1 MNLSSSRL
9 RPIAALLLPV
19 LAMAADAASPIEARF
34 AQLRSHPP
42 SLYAF
47 LLRMPKGGD
56 LHNHVS
62 GAIYAESYLRAAA
75 VDGLCA
81 DLRAGAI
88 VAPGAGG
95 GCGDN
100 VPAARTASDNALRN
114 ALIDSLSMRN
124 FVAGR
129 ESGHDHFFAA
139 FEKTGPW
146 KEEHRGEFLAEI
158 TRRAAEQN
166 ESYLELMGMNC
177 RPASDLGDK
186 AGLDESESFDRTRD
200 RLMEAGLDGVVQR
213 MRVRIAEIERARQTA
228 LNCGT
233 NAQSPACRVTVRYML
248 EVLRESPKQ
257 RVFAQILA
265 GFRLASI
272 EPLVVGVNLVQPED
286 GVVSMHDYSLQMRMV
301 GYAHTQYP
309 KVHVSLHA
317 GELAPGLVPPDG
329 LRFHIREAVDTAGA
343 ERIGHGVD
351 ILYETDSAALLRR
364 MSQRHILVEINLTSN
379 DQILGVRGAAHPL
392 PAYLRAGV
400 PVALSTDDE
409 GVARSHLTAEFL
421 RAALDYKLS
430 YADLTEMVRNSL
442 RYAFVE
448 EPTKARLQKD
458 LEARFREFEQPAR

>member
-1 MNLSSSRL
+1 MF
-9 RPIAALLLPV
+9 
-19 LAMAADAASPIEARF
+19 AMAADAVSPIEARF
-34 AQLRSHPP
+34 AQLRNDPP

-88 VAPGAGG
+88 VAPNAAG

-100 VPAARTASDNALRN
+100 VPAARAESDNALRN

-129 ESGHDHFFAA
+129 ESAHDHFFAA
-139 FEKTGPW
+139 FEKAGPW
-146 KEEHRGEFLAEI
+146 KEEHHGEFLAEI
-158 TRRAAEQN
+158 ARRAAEQN
-166 ESYLELMGMNC
+166 ESYLELMGMSC
-177 RPASDLGDK
+177 RPANELGDK
-186 AGLDESESFDRTRD
+186 VGLDDSFDRTRD
-200 RLMEAGLDGVVQR
+200 RLLEAGLDAVVQR
-213 MRVRIAEIERARQTA
+213 MRARIAEIEQARQAA
-228 LNCGT
+228 LGCGA
-233 NAQSPACRVTVRYML
+233 NPASPACRLTVRYML
-248 EVLRESPKQ
+248 EVTRESPKQ
-257 RVFAQILA
+257 RVFAQVMA
-265 GFRLASI
+265 GLRLASI

-286 GVVSMHDYSLQMRMV
+286 GVVSMRNYSLQMRMV
-301 GYAHTQYP
+301 GYARTQYP
-309 KVHVSLHA
+309 KAHVSLHA
-317 GELAPGLVPPDG
+317 GELAPGLVPPEG
-329 LRFHIREAVDTAGA
+329 LRFHIREAVDVAGA

-364 MSQRHILVEINLTSN
+364 MSQRRILVEINLTSN
-379 DQILGVRGAAHPL
+379 DLILGVRGADHPL
-392 PAYLRAGV
+392 AAYRRAGV

-421 RAALDYKLS
+421 RAALTYKLS
-430 YADLTEMVRNSL
+430 YADLKEMIRNSL

-448 EPTKARLQKD
+448 EPEKARLQKD
-458 LEARFREFEQPAR
+458 LEARFREFEQTAR

>member
-1 MNLSSSRL
+1 MNLFFSRL
-9 RPIAALLLPV
+9 RPTAALLFPMF
-19 LAMAADAASPIEARF
+19 AMAADAVSPVEARF
-34 AQLRSHPP
+34 AQLRNDPP

-75 VDGLCA
+75 IDGLCA

-88 VAPGAGG
+88 VAPSAGG

-100 VPAARTASDNALRN
+100 VPAARAESDNALRN

-129 ESGHDHFFAA
+129 ESAHDHFFAA
-139 FEKTGPW
+139 FDKFGPW
-146 KEEHRGEFLAEI
+146 KEEHHGEFLAEG

-166 ESYLELMGMNC
+166 ESYLELMGMSC
-177 RPASDLGDK
+177 RSANELGDK
-186 AGLDESESFDRTRD
+186 VGLDESFDRTRD
-200 RLMEAGLDGVVQR
+200 RLMEAGLDAVVQR
-213 MRVRIAEIERARQTA
+213 MRARIAEIERGRQTA
-228 LNCGT
+228 LGCG
-233 NAQSPACRVTVRYML
+233 ARQDSPACRLTVRYLL
-248 EVLRESPKQ
+248 EVPRESPKQ
-257 RVFAQILA
+257 RVFAQVMA
-265 GFRLASI
+265 GLSLASI

-286 GVVSMHDYSLQMRMV
+286 GVVSMRDYSLQMRMV
-301 GYAHTQYP
+301 GYARTQYP
-309 KVHVSLHA
+309 KAHVSLHA
-317 GELAPGLVPPDG
+317 GELAPGLVPPEA
-329 LRFHIREAVDTAGA
+329 LRSHIREAVDVAGA

-364 MSQRHILVEINLTSN
+364 MSQRHILVEVNLTSN
-379 DQILGVRGAAHPL
+379 DQILGVRGADHPL
-392 PAYLRAGV
+392 PAYRRAGV

-421 RAALDYKLS
+421 RATLAYKLS
-430 YADLTEMVRNSL
+430 YADLKEMVRNSL

-448 EPTKARLQKD
+448 EPEKARLLKD
-458 LEARFREFEQPAR
+458 LEARFREFEEPVR

>member
-1 MNLSSSRL
+1 MNLTCSRL
-9 RPIAALLLPV
+9 RLIAALLFPTLG
-19 LAMAADAASPIEARF
+19 MAADAASPIEARF
-34 AQLRSHPP
+34 AQLRNDPP

-62 GAIYAESYLRAAA
+62 GAVYAESYLHAAA

-88 VAPGAGG
+88 VAPNAGG

-100 VPAARTASDNALRN
+100 LPAARAESDNAVRN

-139 FEKTGPW
+139 FEKAGPW
-146 KEEHRGEFLAEI
+146 KEVHHGEFLAEI

-166 ESYLELMGMNC
+166 ESYLELMGVSG
-177 RPASDLGDK
+177 RPANVLGDK
-186 AGLDESESFDRTRD
+186 VGLDENFDRTRD
-200 RLMEAGLDGVVQR
+200 RLMEAGLDAVVQE
-213 MRVRIAEIERARQTA
+213 MRAHVAEIEKARRTA
-228 LNCGT
+228 LGCD
-233 NAQSPACRVTVRYML
+233 AAVDSPACRLTVRYVL
-248 EVLRESPKQ
+248 EVLRESPRQ
-257 RVFAQILA
+257 RVFAQVMA

-286 GVVSMHDYSLQMRMV
+286 GVVSMRDYSLQMRMV
-301 GYAHTQYP
+301 GYARTQYP
-309 KVHVSLHA
+309 KAHVSLHA
-317 GELAPGLVPPDG
+317 GELAPGLVPPEG
-329 LRFHIREAVDTAGA
+329 LRFHIREAVDVAGA

-351 ILYETDSAALLRR
+351 ILYETDSAALLAR
-364 MSQRHILVEINLTSN
+364 MRQRHVLVEINLTSN
-379 DQILGVRGAAHPL
+379 DQILGIRGADHPL
-392 PAYLRAGV
+392 AAYRRAGV
-400 PVALSTDDE
+400 PVAISTDDE

-421 RAALDYKLS
+421 RAVLAYKLS
-430 YADLTEMVRNSL
+430 YADLKEMVGNSL

-448 EPTKARLQKD
+448 EPEKVRLQKD
-458 LEARFREFEQPAR
+458 LEARFREFEQTAR

>member
-1 MNLSSSRL
+1 MNLRSSRVYL
-9 RPIAALLLPV
+9 VAALLLPSLV
-19 LAMAADAASPIEARF
+19 MAAEAIDPIEPRF
-34 AQLRSHPP
+34 ARLRNDPP

-56 LHNHVS
+56 LHIHVS
-62 GAIYAESYLRAAA
+62 GAVYAESYLRAAA

-81 DLRAGAI
+81 NMRTGAI
-88 VAPGAGG
+88 VAPDAGG

-100 VPAARTASDNALRN
+100 VPATRAESDNSLRN

-124 FVAGR
+124 FVPGR

-139 FEKTGPW
+139 FGKFGPLRA
-146 KEEHRGEFLAEI
+146 EHGREFLAEV
-158 TRRAAEQN
+158 TRRAADQN

-177 RPASDLGDK
+177 RAANDLGNK
-186 AGLDESESFDRTRD
+186 AGLDENFDRTRD
-200 RLMEAGLDGVVQR
+200 QLMEAGLDALVQQ
-213 MRVRIAEIERARQTA
+213 MRARIADMEQARRGA
-228 LNCGT
+228 LGCD
-233 NAQSPACRVTVRYML
+233 ARPESSACRVMVRYLL

-257 RVFAQILA
+257 QVFAQVMA

-286 GVVSMHDYSLQMRMV
+286 GVVSMRDYSLHMRMV
-301 GYAHTQYP
+301 GYARKQYP

-317 GELAPGLVPPDG
+317 GELAPGLVPPEG
-329 LRFHIREAVDTAGA
+329 LRFHVREAVDIAGA

-351 ILYETDSAALLRR
+351 ILYETDSRALLDR
-364 MSQRHILVEINLTSN
+364 MRQRHILVEINLSSN
-379 DQILGVRGAAHPL
+379 DQILGIRGSDHPL
-392 PAYLRAGV
+392 PAYRSAGV

-421 RAALDYKLS
+421 RAVLTYKLS
-430 YADLTEMVRNSL
+430 YADVKDMVRNSL

-448 EPTKARLQKD
+448 EPAKTRLQKD
-458 LEARFREFEQPAR
+458 LEARFREFEQSVR